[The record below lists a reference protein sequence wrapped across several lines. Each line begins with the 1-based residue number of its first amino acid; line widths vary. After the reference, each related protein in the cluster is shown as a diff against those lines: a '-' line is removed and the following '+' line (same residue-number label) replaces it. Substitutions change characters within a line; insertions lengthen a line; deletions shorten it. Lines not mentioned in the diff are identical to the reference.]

1 MDCTFL
7 HTGTDMSNWT
17 LGHCIMWLPLLI
29 LALAVGYFETTGQ
42 PQPSWLVVPVGLPI
56 CGICFIGGLFIRSS
70 RKNEP

>member
-1 MDCTFL
+1 
-7 HTGTDMSNWT
+7 
-17 LGHCIMWLPLLI
+17 MWLPLLI